1 MTESTDS
8 PGGDDV
14 VARCHL
20 DTGGDAPAIQL
31 VGLVADLEDADPMD
45 LDPLYSQIDD
55 LLDALFDSPPAAA
68 ADAELEFNYEEYR
81 ITLRQNGAATIRRS
95 SS

>member
-8 PGGDDV
+8 GGDDV
-14 VARCHL
+14 VARCRL

-31 VGLVADLEDADPMD
+31 VGLVADLEDADPME

-55 LLDALFDSPPAAA
+55 LLNALFDSPPAAA
-68 ADAELEFNYEEYR
+68 ADAELEFTYEEYR
-81 ITLRQNGAATIRRS
+81 IRLDQNGTAIVRRAS
-95 SS
+95 A